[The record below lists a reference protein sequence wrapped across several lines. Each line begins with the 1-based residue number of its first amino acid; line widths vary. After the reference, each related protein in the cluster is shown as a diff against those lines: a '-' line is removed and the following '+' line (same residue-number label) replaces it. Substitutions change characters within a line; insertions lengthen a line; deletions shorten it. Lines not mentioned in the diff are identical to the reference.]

1 MDLRAALNAMDD
13 DYRYDDG
20 ADCLAAS
27 PSLFAAEPPVPI
39 QTETVDVYL
48 LRPEE
53 PREIELKD
61 FTIMKPKNNRMNRLV
76 RFYPRCQIS
85 YRATLPAEEKTVVS
99 PGGTVTT
106 MMLPE
111 RLPRHNGGFSNPSRH
126 AEIFRLKRELLKEY
140 YDSVQDDDREA
151 AMFDAL
157 IGRSAHPAQ
166 QPSWAN
172 NPSYDDHSDGRS
184 FPPAPPCG
192 QRPLPKYKPVKV
204 GGEDFIPLTGDK
216 PGSLTLDERV
226 KYVSSLWP
234 GLAPV
239 DDDDDIMNYYG
250 MEVQIISE
258 EEREKELAAVKG
270 EEEKDGD
277 TSAAA
282 ATVTATTVTE
292 QEPAN
297 AEAET
302 KEAETVA
309 SSSETTAPSSPELS
323 VETRSTALLKLK
335 EAAAE
340 DDDEI
345 KPNPIATKQDD
356 WVQCDKCQKW
366 RRLPNQVNVSEL
378 PAAWYCKMNK
388 WDKRHN
394 KCSAPE
400 EKLMVLMKGEDL
412 AEYRH
417 RKFAQDFLQRCKRL
431 DKLSHHYRYTHPHD
445 DDGERKFVQ
454 CTECLKLRP
463 LLGGMDPN
471 MVAEPF
477 VCWMNWDELLAS
489 CSAPEGPLYPRMK
502 PESRHNSTA
511 RGGGNGPN
519 NLSNFVGDD
528 AKGKKGSNTA
538 GEPATLGGNGRGGSK
553 PGRKGKRKATAGSGS
568 SGGNAGTK
576 KTKRRAGA

>member
-1 MDLRAALNAMDD
+1 MDD
-13 DYRYDDG
+13 DYQYDD
-20 ADCLAAS
+20 
-27 PSLFAAEPPVPI
+27 EPPVPI

-61 FTIMKPKNNRMNRLV
+61 FTIMKPKNNKMHRLV

-106 MMLPE
+106 TLLPE

-140 YDSVQDDDREA
+140 FDSMQDDDREA

-157 IGRSAHPAQ
+157 IGRSAHPAPQ

-172 NPSYDDHSDGRS
+172 NPNYGYNVREEEDRN
-184 FPPAPPCG
+184 FTPEPP
-192 QRPLPKYKPVKV
+192 RKRLPLPKYKPVKV
-204 GGEDFIPLTGDK
+204 GDEDFIPLTGDK

-239 DDDDDIMNYYG
+239 DDDEDIMDYYG
-250 MEVQIISE
+250 IEVQIISE
-258 EEREKELAAVKG
+258 DEREKDLAEEKEADSKQQNRDAFATAAAPVVESDLERSIAESK
-270 EEEKDGD
+270 EEED
-277 TSAAA
+277 A
-282 ATVTATTVTE
+282 AT
-292 QEPAN
+292 N
-297 AEAET
+297 
-302 KEAETVA
+302 
-309 SSSETTAPSSPELS
+309 SDTTAPSSPELS
-323 VETRSTALLKLK
+323 VETRSSALLKLK

-340 DDDEI
+340 DDEI

-378 PAAWYCKMNK
+378 PASWYCKMNK

-394 KCSAPE
+394 KCTAPE
-400 EKLMVLMKGEDL
+400 EKLVVLMKGTDL
-412 AEYRH
+412 VEYRQ
-417 RKFAQDFLQRCKRL
+417 RKFAQDFIQRCKRL
-431 DKLSHHYRYTHPHD
+431 DKLSHHYKYTHSHD
-445 DDGERKFVQ
+445 DDGDRKFVQ

-463 LLGGMDPN
+463 LIGGMDPN
-471 MVAEPF
+471 KVAEPF
-477 VCWMNWDELLAS
+477 ACWMNWDELLAS
-489 CSAPEGPLYPRMK
+489 CSAPEGPLHPRVK
-502 PESRHNSTA
+502 PEPRQNVPSYSI
-511 RGGGNGPN
+511 
-519 NLSNFVGDD
+519 GDD
-528 AKGKKGSNTA
+528 FTKGKKGNTD
-538 GEPATLGGNGRGGSK
+538 TGGNK
-553 PGRKGKRKATAGSGS
+553 PGRKGKRKA
-568 SGGNAGTK
+568 NADKGTTK
-576 KTKRRAGA
+576 KMKRRSAA

>member
-1 MDLRAALNAMDD
+1 MDLRAALNAMDG
-13 DYRYDDG
+13 DYYD
-20 ADCLAAS
+20 A
-27 PSLFAAEPPVPI
+27 PFAAEPVPI

-48 LRPEE
+48 LRPEV

-61 FTIMKPKNNRMNRLV
+61 FTIMKPKNNKMHRLV

-106 MMLPE
+106 TILPE
-111 RLPRHNGGFSNPSRH
+111 RLPRHNGGFSNPSRN

-157 IGRSAHPAQ
+157 IGRSAHPSSPPQ
-166 QPSWAN
+166 QPSWAS
-172 NPSYDDHSDGRS
+172 NPDYDERSEPRSYSPEPVRER
-184 FPPAPPCG
+184 
-192 QRPLPKYKPVKV
+192 RPLPRYKPVKV
-204 GGEDFIPLTGDK
+204 GNEDFVPLTGDK

-239 DDDDDIMNYYG
+239 DDDDDIMDYYG
-250 MEVQIISE
+250 IEVQIISE
-258 EEREKELAAVKG
+258 EEREKELA
-270 EEEKDGD
+270 EEKEKDSSNEHRHEA
-277 TSAAA
+277 TSTTVAAA
-282 ATVTATTVTE
+282 A
-292 QEPAN
+292 EPVN
-297 AEAET
+297 AESEM
-302 KEAETVA
+302 KEEEAGA

-323 VETRSTALLKLK
+323 VETRSAALQKLK

-378 PAAWYCKMNK
+378 PAVWYCKMNR

-400 EKLMVLMKGEDL
+400 EKLVVLMKGADL
-412 AEYRH
+412 VEYRQ
-417 RKFAQDFLQRCKRL
+417 RKFAQDFIQRCKRL
-431 DKLSHHYRYTHPHD
+431 DKLSHHYRYTHSHD
-445 DDGERKFVQ
+445 DDG
-454 CTECLKLRP
+454 
-463 LLGGMDPN
+463 G
-471 MVAEPF
+471 
-477 VCWMNWDELLAS
+477 
-489 CSAPEGPLYPRMK
+489 
-502 PESRHNSTA
+502 
-511 RGGGNGPN
+511 
-519 NLSNFVGDD
+519 
-528 AKGKKGSNTA
+528 
-538 GEPATLGGNGRGGSK
+538 
-553 PGRKGKRKATAGSGS
+553 
-568 SGGNAGTK
+568 
-576 KTKRRAGA
+576 

>member
-1 MDLRAALNAMDD
+1 MDLRAALNAMED
-13 DYRYDDG
+13 DYHYDD
-20 ADCLAAS
+20 
-27 PSLFAAEPPVPI
+27 EQQVPT

-61 FTIMKPKNNRMNRLV
+61 FTIMKPKNNRMHRLV

-85 YRATLPAEEKTVVS
+85 YRATLPAEEKCAVS

-106 MMLPE
+106 TMLPE
-111 RLPRHNGGFSNPSRH
+111 RLPRHNGGFSNPSRK

-140 YDSVQDDDREA
+140 YASVQEDDREA

-172 NPSYDDHSDGRS
+172 SHSYDGRS
-184 FPPAPPCG
+184 EEMIFSPAPPRVR
-192 QRPLPKYKPVKV
+192 RPLPKYKPVKV

-239 DDDDDIMNYYG
+239 DDDNDIMDYYG
-250 MEVQIISE
+250 IEVQIISE
-258 EEREKELAAVKG
+258 EEREKELTAEQGDDVKQP
-270 EEEKDGD
+270 
-277 TSAAA
+277 TAA
-282 ATVTATTVTE
+282 ATTAVTAPE
-292 QEPAN
+292 SAN
-297 AEAET
+297 ADVET
-302 KEAETVA
+302 KEGEAGA

-323 VETRSTALLKLK
+323 VETRSAALQKLK

-378 PAAWYCKMNK
+378 PTVWYCKMNK

-400 EKLMVLMKGEDL
+400 EKLVVLMNGPDL
-412 AEYRH
+412 AEYRQ
-417 RKFAQDFLQRCKRL
+417 RKFAQDFIQRCRRL
-431 DKLSHHYRYTHPHD
+431 DKLSYHYKYAHSHD

-454 CTECLKLRP
+454 CTECLKIRP

-471 MVAEPF
+471 KVAEPF
-477 VCWMNWDELLAS
+477 ACWMNWDELLAS

-502 PESRHNSTA
+502 SRYNSTS
-511 RGGGNGPN
+511 RGGDNGTSSAIN
-519 NLSNFVGDD
+519 SVGDD
-528 AKGKKGSNTA
+528 LKGKKGIITVSNPPAA
-538 GEPATLGGNGRGGSK
+538 GGYGRGGNK
-553 PGRKGKRKATAGSGS
+553 PGRKGKRKAEKGMSGS
-568 SGGNAGTK
+568 NGRAMKN
-576 KTKRRAGA
+576 KRRTAA